1 MTIPIPSD
9 IKPRNR
15 RTKYMIEQENK
26 RILEYILAGVS
37 HKQVRE
43 FLGLSHRQYW
53 RRIKQIQL
61 QDIEILQARQTQ
73 ESRAFLIE
81 RTIEKLQAYQQGALS
96 MAINKTLKA
105 TDRIA
110 AYQLLR
116 QLAADE
122 YSLEVYGATHLLT
135 PKLNGEHYR
144 GNRETAILLREAI
157 NTEKTAESES
167 PIDSPTTDRDD
178 PNRVF

>member
-1 MTIPIPSD
+1 MSLPRD

-15 RTKYMIEQENK
+15 RTRYMIEQENK
-26 RILEYILAGVS
+26 RILDYILAGAS
-37 HKQVRE
+37 HTQVRE
-43 FLGLSHRQYW
+43 FVGLSERQYW

-61 QDIEILQARQTQ
+61 QDIEILEQKQTR

-81 RTIEKLQAYQQGALS
+81 RTIEKLQAYQQGALA
-96 MAINKTLKA
+96 MATNKGLKA

-122 YSLEVYGATHLLT
+122 YSLEIYGASHLLT
-135 PKLNGEHYR
+135 PKVNGQIYR
-144 GNRETAILLREAI
+144 GSRETALLLREAI
-157 NTEKTAESES
+157 NTEETAAGQPST
-167 PIDSPTTDRDD
+167 DSTARDTTDD